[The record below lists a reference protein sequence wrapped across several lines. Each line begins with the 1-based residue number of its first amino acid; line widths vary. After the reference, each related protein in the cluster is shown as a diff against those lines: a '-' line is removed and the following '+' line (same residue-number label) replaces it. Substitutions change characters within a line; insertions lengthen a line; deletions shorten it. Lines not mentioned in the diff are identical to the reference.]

1 MIWYLLKKITVINA
15 ASVTITLLSFYDN
28 SSTRRQFRTQIEDLN
43 FKFQNSFIW
52 RWKMNFVLLHCA
64 LNLLVFIKVMC
75 SNCWTSQKTL
85 VWLLNE
91 PIQDSRTT
99 NHKPICHH
107 LRSFFFFFK
116 REVPPNILKPVSQQC
131 RSSTASPS
139 MVSCHLLLEK
149 PKADPIVHA
158 QFQNTAL
165 NWI

>member
-28 SSTRRQFRTQIEDLN
+28 SSTRRQFRTQIEDHLN

-91 PIQDSRTT
+91 PMQDSRTT

-107 LRSFFFFFK
+107 LPSFFFFFFK
-116 REVPPNILKPVSQQC
+116 EKFLPTFWNLFHNSAGHQQL
-131 RSSTASPS
+131 P
-139 MVSCHLLLEK
+139 HLWCLV
-149 PKADPIVHA
+149 IC
-158 QFQNTAL
+158 F
-165 NWI
+165 